1 MYCAT
6 GHGYCHGVVQGSQ
19 LMDMGLFISIW
30 NRWRGGTGETHL
42 DGGSLEKEI
51 ERILGDSS

>member
-1 MYCAT
+1 
-6 GHGYCHGVVQGSQ
+6 
-19 LMDMGLFISIW
+19 MDMGLFISIW